1 MSRRLKVV
9 HRTAYSYSAPVMPG
23 EHRLMVRPRDSH
35 DLRLVRATLAV
46 EPPAVVTWSYDAF
59 GNSIA
64 RLDFGG
70 LETDR
75 VEITSEVVVEQFAL
89 DDIDVALA
97 PWAENLPFT
106 YVPDE
111 APDLAPVM
119 RRHYPDPENAILS
132 WAREVVG
139 DADTIAAL
147 KALNHAIRGFDYS
160 ARYEE
165 GTQEPLDTLTS
176 RSGTCRDYALLMM
189 EAARALGLAARFCT
203 GYLYDPAVDGDGDG
217 TQDNDTQ
224 GAGAT
229 HAWAQIYLP
238 GAGWLEFDPTNDI
251 VGGDRLIRVAVTRDP
266 TQAIP
271 LSGSFAGPDGVTSEL
286 DVAVT
291 VRAV

>member
-1 MSRRLKVV
+1 MLRRLQVI
-9 HRTAYSYSAPVMPG
+9 HRTTYDYSAPVTPG

-35 DLRLVRATLAV
+35 DLRLVSATLTTA
-46 EPPAVVTWSYDAF
+46 PDTLVTWSYDAF

-64 RLDFGG
+64 KLDFQGR
-70 LETDR
+70 ETDR
-75 VEITSEVVVEQFAL
+75 VEITSEVTVEQYAL

-97 PWAENLPFT
+97 PWASELPFT
-106 YVPDE
+106 YTPEE

-119 RRHYPDPENAILS
+119 RRHYPDPDNAILS
-132 WAREVVG
+132 WAREIVG
-139 DADTIAAL
+139 DRDTVSAL
-147 KALNHAIRGFDYS
+147 KALTHEIRGFRYS

-165 GTQEPLDTLTS
+165 GTQEPLQTLES

-203 GYLYDPAVDGDGDG
+203 GYLYDPAADGAGDG
-217 TQDNDTQ
+217 TQ
-224 GAGAT
+224 GAGST

-266 TQAIP
+266 AQAIP
-271 LSGSFAGPDGVTSEL
+271 LTGSFAGPDGVTSTL
-286 DVAVT
+286 DVDVT

>member
-9 HRTAYSYSAPVMPG
+9 HRTAYAYSAPVTLG

-35 DLRLVRATLAV
+35 DLRLVSATLTTAP
-46 EPPAVVTWSYDAF
+46 EVTTTWAYDAF

-64 RLDFGG
+64 KLDFGG
-70 LETDR
+70 ATTDR

-89 DDIDVALA
+89 DDIDVPLS
-97 PWAENLPFT
+97 PWAQELPFT
-106 YVPDE
+106 YTPEE

-119 RRHYPDPENAILS
+119 RRHYPDPDNRILS
-132 WAREVVG
+132 WAREVTG
-139 DADTIAAL
+139 EADTIGAL
-147 KALNHAIRGFDYS
+147 KSLNHAIRQFDYS

-165 GTQEPLDTLTS
+165 GTQEPLVTLDT
-176 RSGTCRDYALLMM
+176 RAGTCRDYALLMM

-203 GYLYDPAVDGDGDG
+203 GYLYDPAADGAGDG
-217 TQDNDTQ
+217 TQ

-229 HAWAQIYLP
+229 HAWAQVYLP

-266 TQAIP
+266 AQAIP
-271 LSGSFAGPDGVTSEL
+271 LTGSFSGPDGVTSSL
-286 DVAVT
+286 DVDVRVNAV
-291 VRAV
+291 